1 MKHTLKELVR
11 VKNFLLAGTTVT
23 IVEEKVGRAGL
34 SLAGVFCGRILSND
48 LFLITLSYSCSFLGR
63 LSEPFQKGQGRVGL
77 RSQPPLFTRD
87 RVLFSRSYPGL

>member
-23 IVEEKVGRAGL
+23 IVEEKVGRSGL
-34 SLAGVFCGRILSND
+34 SLAGVFCGRILSNG
-48 LFLITLSYSCSFLGR
+48 LFLITLSYSCSLLGC
-63 LSEPFQKGQGRVGL
+63 LSEPFQKGQGGVGL
-77 RSQPPLFTRD
+77 RSQPPLFTPD